1 VWLSTCNFV
10 FSSADQVDALDLIEE
25 MLSSSLGWNA
35 WFYIMSWFS
44 SVQANAGIV
53 L

>member
-1 VWLSTCNFV
+1 VILNV
-10 FSSADQVDALDLIEE
+10 FSSADQVNALDLIEE
-25 MLSSSLGWNA
+25 VLSSSLGWNA
-35 WFYIMSWFS
+35 WYYNKMRFS

>member
-1 VWLSTCNFV
+1 MLTYIILLNSCDLV

-25 MLSSSLGWNA
+25 VLSSSLGWNA
-35 WFYIMSWFS
+35 WFS
-44 SVQANAGIV
+44 SVQANAGFV